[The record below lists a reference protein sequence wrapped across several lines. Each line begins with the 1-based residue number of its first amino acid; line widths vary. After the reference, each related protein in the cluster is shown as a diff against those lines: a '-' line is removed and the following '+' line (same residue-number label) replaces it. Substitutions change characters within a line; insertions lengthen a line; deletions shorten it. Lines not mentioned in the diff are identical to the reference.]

1 MSGEEVLSLPV
12 YLRWPNYDDEKDI
25 QYFPFKSVIMILT
38 FIMLLLSSFAAK
50 AARLDHLLRYENYEL
65 HSEYGESPSK
75 EELQPTPPG
84 FFIIQY
90 ESYCIITSRII
101 YSKIFRKCCK
111 NEYF

>member
-65 HSEYGESPSK
+65 HSEDGESPSK

-90 ESYCIITSRII
+90 ESYFKIISCIISL
-101 YSKIFRKCCK
+101 KKVLENVVK
-111 NEYF
+111 

>member
-65 HSEYGESPSK
+65 HSEDGESPSK

-84 FFIIQY
+84 FFHH
-90 ESYCIITSRII
+90 RV
-101 YSKIFRKCCK
+101 
-111 NEYF
+111 